1 MNRAR
6 LLAVGKLL
14 LLIGIPTGLIGTLFG
29 AGVHCGVSNRA
40 AITGFERDVLGL
52 DVDVPSTPAAKPPE
66 SKPPESKPPESAP
79 PESAPPESAPPESA
93 PPESAPP
100 ETATK
105 PPETTPTETPLEKPT
120 VTTADPLSGDLAAK
134 LAMPVKLRIK
144 VLIDDEMIAAHP
156 DWIDYTQRTV
166 GAASQI
172 YEQQF
177 GISLELV
184 GVGRWSVV
192 TAGMSAEQLLT
203 ELRTHPRDGAD
214 TMVGLTARPLDGS
227 IAGEAETPLPE
238 SAFNGA
244 YGIVYSVP
252 NTREPHLR
260 TLLHEVGHM
269 FGALDVT
276 DPSDPA
282 FEAASWMSY
291 APVRDGQT
299 PWIDA
304 TNRARILE
312 RKDKPFAPEPAA
324 APVVENPT
332 L

>member
-14 LLIGIPTGLIGTLFG
+14 LLVGIPIGLIGTLFG

-52 DVDVPSTPAAKPPE
+52 DVDVPSAPTTKPTEAKPPE
-66 SKPPESKPPESAP
+66 TKPPQATPTEVKPPE
-79 PESAPPESAPPESA
+79 
-93 PPESAPP
+93 
-100 ETATK
+100 TK
-105 PPETTPTETPLEKPT
+105 PPETASKPPAATPATSPPATSPDTPLEKPT

-134 LAMPVKLRIK
+134 LAMPVKVRIK
-144 VLIDDEMIAAHP
+144 VLVDDEMIAAHP
-156 DWIDYTQRTV
+156 DWIDYVQRTV

-177 GISLELV
+177 GITLELV

-192 TAGMSAEQLLT
+192 TAGMSAGQLLT

-214 TMVGLTARPLDGS
+214 TMLGMTARPLDGS
-227 IAGEAETPLPE
+227 IAGEAETPLRE

-252 NTREPHLR
+252 HSREPHLR

-291 APVRDGQT
+291 APVGDGHT
-299 PWIDA
+299 AWIDA
-304 TNRARILE
+304 TNRARILG
-312 RKDKPFAPEPAA
+312 RKDKPFAPESAA

>member
-14 LLIGIPTGLIGTLFG
+14 LLIGIPIGLIGTLFG
-29 AGVHCGVSNRA
+29 AGVHCGVTNRA
-40 AITGFERDVLGL
+40 AITGFERDVLGF
-52 DVDVPSTPAAKPPE
+52 DVEVPSEAKPAETTTTPTE
-66 SKPPESKPPESAP
+66 AKPTE
-79 PESAPPESAPPESA
+79 
-93 PPESAPP
+93 
-100 ETATK
+100 TK
-105 PPETTPTETPLEKPT
+105 PPEPTTKPPEPKPPEPKPPEPTTPTEVEADPPRPVA
-120 VTTADPLSGDLAAK
+120 VTQADPLSGDLAAK
-134 LAMPVKLRIK
+134 LALPVKMRIK
-144 VLIDDEMIAAHP
+144 VLVDDEMIAAHP
-156 DWIDYTQRTV
+156 DWIDYVQRTV

-177 GISLELV
+177 GIELELV

-192 TAGMSAEQLLT
+192 TAGMSADQLLT

-214 TMVGLTARPLDGS
+214 AMVGMTARPLDGT

-244 YGIVYSVP
+244 YGIVYAVP

-276 DPSDPA
+276 DPQTGA
-282 FEAASWMSY
+282 WEQGSWMSY
-291 APVRDGQT
+291 APVQDGQT

-304 TNRARILE
+304 ENRARVLG
-312 RKDKPFAPEPAA
+312 RKDKPFAPEKTTP
-324 APVVENPT
+324 PVENPT

>member
-14 LLIGIPTGLIGTLFG
+14 LLLGIPIGLIGTLFG

-52 DVDVPSTPAAKPPE
+52 DVEVPSTKATPAEAKPPE
-66 SKPPESKPPESAP
+66 AKPAETKPAETATKPPETK
-79 PESAPPESAPPESA
+79 
-93 PPESAPP
+93 PP

-105 PPETTPTETPLEKPT
+105 PPEARPPEPEPEPTPLPEKP
-120 VTTADPLSGDLAAK
+120 VATTADPLSGDLAAK
-134 LAMPVKLRIK
+134 LAMPVKVRIK
-144 VLIDDEMIAAHP
+144 VLVDDEMIAAHP
-156 DWIDYTQRTV
+156 DWIDYVQRTV
-166 GAASQI
+166 AAASQI

-177 GISLELV
+177 GITLDLV

-192 TAGMSAEQLLT
+192 TAGMSSDQLLN
-203 ELRTHPRDGAD
+203 ELRTHSRDGAD
-214 TMVGLTARPLDGS
+214 AMVGMTARPLDGT
-227 IAGEAETPLPE
+227 IAGEAETPLPD

-252 NTREPHLR
+252 HTREPHLR
-260 TLLHEVGHM
+260 TLLHEVGHL
-269 FGALDVT
+269 FGALDIT
-276 DPSDPA
+276 DENDPA
-282 FEAASWMSY
+282 FRAASWMSY
-291 APVRDGQT
+291 APVHDGQT

-304 TNRARILE
+304 TNRQRVLE
-312 RKDKPFAPEPAA
+312 RKDKPFAPESSSAP
-324 APVVENPT
+324 APVNPT